1 MEIEEERVLLAD
13 QDLTEEEI
21 EFFYQYKCF
30 SDEAQQELDIKYYN
44 MAVVNGADWIN
55 TWVQITTE
63 SGNQDLRMEHET
75 LLLMDSSRV
84 FCCITPGRT
93 VLGTPNKTP

>member
-1 MEIEEERVLLAD
+1 MMEAMEIEEERVLLAD

-55 TWVQITTE
+55 T
-63 SGNQDLRMEHET
+63 
-75 LLLMDSSRV
+75 
-84 FCCITPGRT
+84 
-93 VLGTPNKTP
+93 